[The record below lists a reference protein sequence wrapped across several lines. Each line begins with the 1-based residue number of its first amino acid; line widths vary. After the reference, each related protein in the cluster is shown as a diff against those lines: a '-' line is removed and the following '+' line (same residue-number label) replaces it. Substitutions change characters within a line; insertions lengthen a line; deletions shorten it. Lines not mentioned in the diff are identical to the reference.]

1 MRNFI
6 QSLTRSENILVRDSA
21 FKLHHFLDKSV
32 ADYRLD
38 DTQKARLED
47 YLHSNELTHT
57 DFGDPLKAHGIIAFS
72 FGDSEDVNKELAD
85 VSVSLMK
92 NNAFLDAHLQ
102 QEVAVHALDKVT
114 NINVIRNDD
123 YQTTADVARVALEH
137 SVGRNVIVVA
147 QSWHAKRCI
156 QTCQQAGLN
165 VVGLRTVQSFPKN
178 DPQPWV
184 RNPINWVLKES
195 NRRFATGYEIS
206 KELQLA

>member
-6 QSLTRSENILVRDSA
+6 HSLTRSNNTLVRDSA
-21 FKLHHFLDKSV
+21 FKLHHFFDKSI

-38 DTQKARLED
+38 DTQKARLEH
-47 YLHSNELTHT
+47 YLHSNDLTYT
-57 DFGDPLKAHGIIAFS
+57 DFGNPLNAHGIVAFS
-72 FGDSEDVNKELAD
+72 FGDSDDVNKELAE

-92 NNAFLDAHLQ
+92 NNVFLDAHLQ
-102 QEVAVHALDKVT
+102 QEVAVHALDKVA
-114 NINVIRNDD
+114 NINVVQNDA

-137 SVGRNVIVVA
+137 SVGRNIIVVA

-156 QTCQQAGLN
+156 ETCQQAGLN

-206 KELQLA
+206 KALQLA